1 MHACR
6 VRRGGSCAGAADVRR
21 PAPGQTLTILRP
33 ENTALRESVHRKNT
47 SSAERPDHRRSIGR
61 TLRPTDRRKL
71 HRQRP
76 LSASRAN
83 RPSPALIE
91 TTPSSPCSTGK
102 NGAGTPGAAAPRA
115 PAPSSKHRSD
125 AVTSSRNFCSKS
137 STSSSSFWNW
147 SSLPRP
153 SWKNSSS

>member
-1 MHACR
+1 MQVCC
-6 VRRGGSCAGAADVRR
+6 VRHLRRRCGGSPGRSGTDTDDPAAGKHR
-21 PAPGQTLTILRP
+21 PSGVSSS
-33 ENTALRESVHRKNT
+33 ENT

-71 HRQRP
+71 RRQRP
-76 LSASRAN
+76 LSASRAK
-83 RPSPALIE
+83 RSSPALIG

-153 SWKNSSS
+153 SWRNSSS